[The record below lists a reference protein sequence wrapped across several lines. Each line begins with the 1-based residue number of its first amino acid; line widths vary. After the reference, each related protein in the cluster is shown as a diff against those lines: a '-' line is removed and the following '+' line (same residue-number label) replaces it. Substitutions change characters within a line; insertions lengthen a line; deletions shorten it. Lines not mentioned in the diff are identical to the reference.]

1 MCNYVISCCSTAD
14 LSKEHFE
21 SRDIH
26 YICFHYELDG
36 VQYPDDLGQTM
47 PFDKFY
53 QAMVDGA
60 DTKTSQINAD
70 EFEERKE
77 VSKGDTYQLHD
88 TVVVIED
95 ITTAGEVTI
104 KFEPAVINVDTDE
117 LTEIMVI
124 DSEDI
129 LNVKE
134 VCNDGDTATWQFRVI
149 SNRYQ

>member
-1 MCNYVISCCSTAD
+1 MDDKKKSSGKIRVAIIILLLLIITV
-14 LSKEHFE
+14 
-21 SRDIH
+21 
-26 YICFHYELDG
+26 G
-36 VQYPDDLGQTM
+36 VWLHKTM
-47 PFDKFY
+47 VKYFDTHTWATIQVY
-53 QAMVDGA
+53 GSVMSE
-60 DTKTSQINAD
+60 TID

-77 VSKGDTYQLHD
+77 VSKGDTYQLHN